1 MEETQEKKGNIPEVD
16 FIEDIE
22 QAKRVLETLEELEKK
37 VLQSPEYRL
46 LYGKTQMFYDDSGR
60 SRGGHSHNIGE
71 TSGRMAKKA
80 FSIVLTSF
88 GVPAPNVL
96 LCHRPH
102 EPEQAGTR

>member
-80 FSIVLTSF
+80 FSIVHSQREAENPESNRE
-88 GVPAPNVL
+88 PAEKAPGS
-96 LCHRPH
+96 H
-102 EPEQAGTR
+102 G